1 MNMKKILSVVLAT
14 VIMFT
19 TFNITLSTYAY
30 EVLEQNSKVSNEL
43 LLSGS
48 DFTVGDY
55 EYNIYDEEKKRGVY
69 K

>member
-55 EYNIYDEEKKRGVY
+55 EYNIYDEEEKRGVY

>member
-1 MNMKKILSVVLAT
+1 MKKILSVVLAT